1 MPLSRATG
9 PDEVLRV
16 LAMVAHEL
24 RSPLAGITGTLAT
37 LRQRSQQLTQA
48 EREELLGL
56 AIGQAARLGRLI
68 DQLLRAVGPTTTVP
82 AAGQVVDA
90 AQLARDAIRLATL
103 AHPAQPFTLA
113 VDVVGALWAR
123 ADADAV
129 HGVLANLLDN
139 AARHSPDAAAI
150 RLEARRQGAH
160 ALIAIQDAGPGVPL
174 AERERVFER
183 FIRLDDGG
191 ATRRGGGVG
200 LGLYVARR
208 LARAQGGDLRIA
220 EPVGVEAGA
229 RFELL
234 LPLAA
239 DPGPAVLLPA
249 GELIGPAREPGAAP
263 LGEAAPPVAQA

>member
-56 AIGQAARLGRLI
+56 AI

-129 HGVLANLLDN
+129 HGVLA
-139 AARHSPDAAAI
+139 
-150 RLEARRQGAH
+150 
-160 ALIAIQDAGPGVPL
+160 
-174 AERERVFER
+174 
-183 FIRLDDGG
+183 
-191 ATRRGGGVG
+191 
-200 LGLYVARR
+200 
-208 LARAQGGDLRIA
+208 
-220 EPVGVEAGA
+220 
-229 RFELL
+229 
-234 LPLAA
+234 
-239 DPGPAVLLPA
+239 
-249 GELIGPAREPGAAP
+249 
-263 LGEAAPPVAQA
+263 

>member
-139 AARHSPDAAAI
+139 AARHTPADTPVWVEAARHGRVAV
-150 RLEARRQGAH
+150 LAVE
-160 ALIAIQDAGPGVPL
+160 DAGPGIPAGL
-174 AERERVFER
+174 RGRIFAPFEQLR
-183 FIRLDDGG
+183 PGG
-191 ATRRGGGVG
+191 QQAGGVG
-200 LGLYVARR
+200 LGLYIARR
-208 LARAQGGDLRIA
+208 LARAQAGELLAVDPRRS
-220 EPVGVEAGA
+220 PQGA
-229 RFELL
+229 RFELR
-234 LPLAA
+234 LPVG
-239 DPGPAVLLPA
+239 D
-249 GELIGPAREPGAAP
+249 
-263 LGEAAPPVAQA
+263 

>member
-9 PDEVLRV
+9 PDDALRV

-56 AIGQAARLGRLI
+56 AIAQAARLGRLI
-68 DQLLRAVGPTTTVP
+68 DLLLRAVAPTTTVP

-103 AHPAQPFTLA
+103 AHPTQPFTIA
-113 VDVVGALWAR
+113 VDAAGALRVR

-139 AARHSPDAAAI
+139 AARHTPADTQVWVEAARHGQVAV
-150 RLEARRQGAH
+150 LAVE
-160 ALIAIQDAGPGVPL
+160 DAGPGIPTGL
-174 AERERVFER
+174 
-183 FIRLDDGG
+183 
-191 ATRRGGGVG
+191 RGRIF
-200 LGLYVARR
+200 APSSSSIQPASR
-208 LARAQGGDLRIA
+208 LAASGLVCTSLGGSPEPTAVSYWRSTRGDPHTARA
-220 EPVGVEAGA
+220 
-229 RFELL
+229 
-234 LPLAA
+234 
-239 DPGPAVLLPA
+239 
-249 GELIGPAREPGAAP
+249 
-263 LGEAAPPVAQA
+263 